1 MPTPATNSAV
11 ATSPAAARPT
21 NVPNYAVIFPGQ
33 GSQRVGMLADWAAV
47 YPQVRATFE
56 QASDALDFDVWALCQ
71 GTWQDAAGQGL
82 DATAYTQP
90 ALLTASMAIW
100 RVLDSQ
106 IWQHAPER
114 RPQYVAGH
122 SLGEYSA
129 LCAAGVLDFAEA
141 VRLVHQRGQLMQH
154 AMQRPSVG
162 ELRQNE
168 QGEQGAPAQ
177 TGAMLAVL
185 GAEDAIV
192 AALCQSVQ
200 DNTPNAIVTPA
211 NYNAPGQVVIAGT
224 ATGVDAVRARLGEI
238 GAKGV
243 LLKVSVPSHC
253 PLMQPAADE
262 LAALIAGIALQPPR
276 MAVVQNRHARIE
288 PDLAAIQQAL
298 VEQLSCPVLWA
309 STQTYLAQA
318 GVTLQIECGSGN
330 VLTNLAKRQT
340 PSIPTLATDPVS
352 KLDAVQTALDELLNA

>member
-1 MPTPATNSAV
+1 MTIMPTTTTDSAPSTPIATLPT
-11 ATSPAAARPT
+11 ATPS
-21 NVPNYAVIFPGQ
+21 YAVIFPGQ
-33 GSQRVGMLADWAAV
+33 GSQRVGMLADWADAFV
-47 YPQVRATFE
+47 QVRTTFA

-71 GTWQDAAGQGL
+71 GTWQDKAGQGL

-100 RVLDSQ
+100 RVLDDNV
-106 IWQHAPER
+106 WQHAHER

-129 LCAAGVLDFAEA
+129 LCAAGVLGFADA

-154 AMQRPSVG
+154 AMQQPSVG
-162 ELRQNE
+162 ESTQ
-168 QGEQGAPAQ
+168 A
-177 TGAMLAVL
+177 GAMLAVL
-185 GAEDAIV
+185 GAEDFIV

-200 DNTPNAIVTPA
+200 ADTPHAVVTPA
-211 NYNAPGQVVIAGT
+211 NYNAPGQVVVAGNSL
-224 ATGVDAVRARLGEI
+224 GVNAVRARLGEI

-243 LLKVSVPSHC
+243 PLKVSVPSHC

-262 LAALIAGIALQPPR
+262 LAALIDDIALQPPQI
-276 MAVVQNRHARIE
+276 AVVQNRHARIE
-288 PDLAAIQQAL
+288 PDLVAIKQAL

-340 PSIPTLATDPVS
+340 PSISTLATDPIG
-352 KLDAVQTALDELLNA
+352 KLDAVQAALNDLLRP